1 MNLAPRKLFNSC
13 GAAIVIAGTAP
24 DGEAPAGTG
33 VASAGDGVSAGV
45 VRPAGTDG
53 DGQATRQPV
62 RRGLARPEF
71 TVPGRRAGRELNVPG
86 LQAGRASKHCPRGYA
101 DLLPWPQACS
111 KTIGFA
117 LVREAEGAL
126 RIAVRREALVPH
138 PGGAGLSVE
147 PDWDG
152 KREGA
157 VCQAGGRRR
166 HRAGASRERDGFRI
180 ERRVAGRTNQP

>member
-1 MNLAPRKLFNSC
+1 MSLAPRKPFNSC

-24 DGEAPAGTG
+24 DGAAPAGTG

-86 LQAGRASKHCPRGYA
+86 LQAGRASRHCPRGYV
-101 DLLPWPQACS
+101 DLLAA
-111 KTIGFA
+111 GFS
-117 LVREAEGAL
+117 LQSVRL
-126 RIAVRREALVPH
+126 RARAR
-138 PGGAGLSVE
+138 GAGGIADRS
-147 PDWDG
+147 P
-152 KREGA
+152 A
-157 VCQAGGRRR
+157 
-166 HRAGASRERDGFRI
+166 
-180 ERRVAGRTNQP
+180 